1 MDSIH
6 LTLSIVDSEYYCG
19 YYLLWIQSLSN
30 VDLGSIYIISRYLN
44 RPSEVSSYHPYSP
57 YCFVNLNPIFGKK
70 SSGDILGDMFHCVS
84 SPVCLGQVLTI
95 GATGT
100 AAIAAPRGQ
109 PGAAGAA
116 GTTQAGSEML
126 MLILGFQD
134 QHAGTVTI
142 KTSDAIRCWRNFRF

>member
-116 GTTQAGSEML
+116 GTTQAGFMAD
-126 MLILGFQD
+126 LG
-134 QHAGTVTI
+134 VPRS
-142 KTSDAIRCWRNFRF
+142 TSRHCHHQKIRCHQMLKKFRF